1 LLLIGIDIGT
11 TNIKGIVFHP
21 DGTMV
26 ASVSRPTRTH
36 YHGTEIADYH
46 PEEIWKDVQDLLKE
60 LVSQC
65 PYPEKISALSI
76 ASFGEAGLSV
86 DANGNPLAPSITWF
100 DQRSNQ
106 VIEDW
111 KNQVDEYEVF
121 RITGM
126 RISSMSSV
134 AKILWEKKNLPD
146 VYRKIKKWLFVP
158 SYIMLKLTGEYR
170 TDYSMATRSMLFD
183 ITNKSWSEKMCQLAD
198 IPIDLMPSADPSGT
212 PIGHIVPK
220 VAGNLGLKG
229 KVLVV
234 LGGHDHLCGAFSAGL
249 RQKGDL
255 VNSSGT
261 TDAICALT
269 DPKRIDQEYFRA
281 GINCGC
287 HVAAGQIY
295 LLGGIFTAGRLI
307 DWFVDNFYPDGSGSR
322 ENLYRQLTERAEA
335 SPAGSKGLVVFP
347 HLRGCFT
354 PHCDPISK
362 GAILGLRTTHTHNDI
377 ARAVF
382 EGLAL
387 EFRVVLSRFKELT
400 GDPYP
405 QVVCIGGGSKNR
417 FWTQLKADATGRP
430 LVINNI
436 KENTSLGAAILAGL
450 GAGIY
455 RSADHAFEILQSDTE
470 VLQPDPDKFEIYRQI
485 YDQFYCHLYQKMV
498 GLNSDIEGLLKI
510 LDAG

>member
-1 LLLIGIDIGT
+1 MLLVGIDIGT
-11 TNIKGIVFHP
+11 TNIKGIVFKP
-21 DGTMV
+21 DGAMV

-36 YHGTEIADYH
+36 YHGTEIADYY
-46 PEEIWKDVQDLLKE
+46 PEEIWQDVQDLLKE

-65 PYPEKISALSI
+65 PYPEKISALSF
-76 ASFGEAGLSV
+76 ASFGEAGLAV
-86 DANGNPLAPSITWF
+86 DVNGNPLAPAITWF
-100 DQRSNQ
+100 DHRSNQ

-126 RISSMSSV
+126 RIGSMSSV

-146 VYRKIKKWLFVP
+146 VYRRINKWLFVP

-183 ITNKSWSEKMCQLAD
+183 ITKKSWSEKMCRLAD
-198 IPIDLMPSADPSGT
+198 IPIDLMPSAEPSGT
-212 PIGHIVPK
+212 PIGYIVPK
-220 VAGNLGLKG
+220 VAADLGLKG

-255 VNSSGT
+255 INSSGT
-261 TDAICALT
+261 TDTLCALI
-269 DPKRIDQEYFRA
+269 DPQRIDRKYYRA
-281 GINCGC
+281 GVNCGC
-287 HVAAGQIY
+287 HVAAGQTY

-307 DWFVDNFYPDGSGSR
+307 DWFVDNFYRAGEGSR
-322 ENLYRQLTERAEA
+322 ESLYRQLIERAAA
-335 SPAGSKGLVVFP
+335 SPVGSNGLVVFP

-354 PHCDPISK
+354 PHYDPIAK
-362 GAILGLRTTHTHNDI
+362 GAILGLRTTHTHHDI

-387 EFRVVLSRFKELT
+387 EFQVVLNGFKELT
-400 GDPYP
+400 GDAYAR
-405 QVVCIGGGSKNR
+405 VICIGGGSKNR
-417 FWTQLKADATGRP
+417 FWTQLKADVTGHP
-430 LVINNI
+430 LIINNI

-455 RSADHAFEILQSDTE
+455 RSADHAFEILQGDTE
-470 VLQPDPDKFEIYRQI
+470 ILQPEPGNSAIYRQI
-485 YDQFYCHLYQKMV
+485 YNQFYCHLYEKMS
-498 GLNSDIEGLLKI
+498 GINQDIEKLLKI
-510 LDAG
+510 LEA